1 MSQLP
6 GLQFGSGLVLAS
18 PQTTVGNPAPNPTPL
33 QVGVVQNVKFT
44 LGADIKTL
52 FGQNQWPVDSAVGKR
67 TISGSFEFA
76 QMSNLLFSQLF
87 TGDAVA
93 AGVIETAV
101 NEAHAV
107 PAATTF
113 TIVITPPN
121 TGVYVADFGVTA
133 SLTGKPMT
141 RVATGPAT
149 GQYSVNLTTGTYTF
163 ASADASL
170 AVLISYTYTNTTLG
184 TTLVASNQ
192 TMGFGPIL
200 ALDLVFPYEGG
211 GIGFLF
217 PNVRLGKLDF
227 TSKQDDY
234 LLLSTD
240 FQAFAGTGSP
250 FSSYQA
256 W

>member
-18 PQTTVGNPAPNPTPL
+18 PQTAVGNPAPNPTPL

-76 QMSNLLFSQLF
+76 QMSNLLLSQLF

-101 NEAHAV
+101 NEVHAI
-107 PAATTF
+107 PASTPF
-113 TIVITPPN
+113 TVVITPPSG
-121 TGVYVADFGVTA
+121 TYVADFGVTNA
-133 SLTGKPMT
+133 LTGKPLT
-141 RVATGPAT
+141 KVATGATT
-149 GQYSVNLTTGTYTF
+149 GQYSVVISTGTYTF
-163 ASADASL
+163 ASADTGIS
-170 AVLISYTYTNTTLG
+170 VLISYTYTNTTLG

-227 TSKQDDY
+227 TTKIDDY
-234 LLLSTD
+234 LMLSTD

>member
-1 MSQLP
+1 MSQLT

-33 QVGVVQNVKFT
+33 QVGVIQNVKFT

-52 FGQNQWPVDSAVGKR
+52 FGQNQWPVDSAIGKR

-87 TGDAVA
+87 TGDAVS

-101 NEAHAV
+101 NESHSI
-107 PAATTF
+107 PATPFQVT
-113 TIVITPPN
+113 ITPPGSG
-121 TGVYVADFGVTA
+121 TYVADFGVTYT
-133 SLTGKPMT
+133 LTGKPLT
-141 RVATGPAT
+141 HVATGPTT
-149 GQYSVNLTTGTYTF
+149 GQYSVNISTGVYTF
-163 ASADASL
+163 ASADTLLS
-170 AVLISYTYTNTTLG
+170 VLISYTYTNTTLG

-192 TMGFGPIL
+192 TMGYGPIL

-227 TSKQDDY
+227 TSKLDDY
-234 LLLSTD
+234 LMLSTD

-256 W
+256 F

>member
-33 QVGVVQNVKFT
+33 QIGVVQNVKFT

-76 QMSNLLFSQLF
+76 QMSNQLFANLF
-87 TGDAVA
+87 TGDAVST
-93 AGVIETAV
+93 GVIETAV
-101 NEAHAV
+101 NEAHSI
-107 PAATTF
+107 PASTPF
-113 TIVITPPN
+113 TVTITPPGS
-121 TGVYVADFGVTA
+121 GVFFNDYGVTFA
-133 SLTGKPMT
+133 LTGKPLT
-141 RVATGPAT
+141 RVATGPTT
-149 GQYSVNLTTGTYTF
+149 GQYSVVQATGVYTF
-163 ASADASL
+163 AAADTAL
-170 AVLISYTYTNTTLG
+170 AILISYQYTNTALG

-192 TMGFGPIL
+192 AMGFGPIV

-234 LLLSTD
+234 LMLSTD

-256 W
+256 Y